1 MCISL
6 ARRLRWAC
14 PKGSVGCGCECPI
27 VPQQQNFKQKVVA
40 LLRRFKVSEEVRATA
55 VPVPGPQPR
64 FCQVLPAPSLRPAL
78 SPPHTPS
85 LHPWGFTHEQV
96 VVPTPRGPPG
106 SSRDPRR
113 PPAVFL
119 ELHRDEQTRRK
130 ALLPWGCDHR
140 FLWVFYESTFY
151 SSLRFT
157 VTSSGKCSHSVC
169 PSPTHSLPTVNTPC
183 VLTFLLL
190 AFS

>member
-1 MCISL
+1 M
-6 ARRLRWAC
+6 
-14 PKGSVGCGCECPI
+14 GCGCECPV

-40 LLRRFKVSEEVRATA
+40 LLRRFKVSEEVRATS
-55 VPVPGPQPR
+55 VPLPPSPSPL
-64 FCQVLPAPSLRPAL
+64 CQVLPAPPLRPAL
-78 SPPHTPS
+78 SPPHTLS
-85 LHPWGFTHEQV
+85 LHPWGFTHEQMA
-96 VVPTPRGPPG
+96 VPTRRGTAG

-119 ELHRDEQTRRK
+119 ELYLDEQTRRK
-130 ALLPWGCDHR
+130 AALLPRGCEHSVCG
-140 FLWVFYESTFY
+140 VFYESSFC

-157 VTSSGKCSHSVC
+157 VTSSGKCSHSVR
-169 PSPTHSLPTVNTPC
+169 PSPAHGLPSSDTPC